1 MPDIRGNNGLNSLL
15 VESIMKLLT
24 LRLSISSQRPSSNL
38 LYVLFAKYYSHNG
51 EGDKREGVLL
61 HSLFWIFYLDP
72 TRIVSQQLSTTK
84 NEQNRNNA
92 FLDIHGNF

>member
-51 EGDKREGVLL
+51 EGVKREGVLS
-61 HSLFWIFYLDP
+61 HSLFWSFYLDP
-72 TRIVSQQLSTTK
+72 TRLISQQLSTTK

>member
-1 MPDIRGNNGLNSLL
+1 MPDIRGNNGLNALL
-15 VESIMKLLT
+15 VERIMKLLT
-24 LRLSISSQRPSSNL
+24 LRLSITSQQPSSNL

-51 EGDKREGVLL
+51 EGVKREGVRK
-61 HSLFWIFYLDP
+61 HSLFWSFYLDP
-72 TRIVSQQLSTTK
+72 TRLIYQQLSTIK